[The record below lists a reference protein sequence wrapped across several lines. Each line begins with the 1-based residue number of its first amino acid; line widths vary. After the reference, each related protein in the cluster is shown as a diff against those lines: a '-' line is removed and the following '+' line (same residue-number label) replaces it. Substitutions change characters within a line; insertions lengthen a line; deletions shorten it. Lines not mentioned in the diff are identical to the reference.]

1 MAGSIDLASFLSENF
16 HSVWALELLFL
27 LKQHPETSFS
37 EEELVAALRAS
48 DSVVRTSVEQL
59 TTSGLVLTEA
69 GRARYAPANAELAGL
84 ADESQQLYAARPA
97 MVRRLV
103 VLRGDAALTAFAN
116 AFRFRG
122 D

>member
-1 MAGSIDLASFLSENF
+1 MGGSFDLASFLSEHF

-37 EEELVAALRAS
+37 EQELVAALRAS

-59 TTSGLVLTEA
+59 LAGGLILTEA
-69 GRARYAPANAELAGL
+69 GRARYAPASAELASL
-84 ADESQQLYAARPA
+84 ADESQRLYAVRPA
-97 MVRRLV
+97 VVRRLV
-103 VLRGDAALTAFAN
+103 VSRGDAALTAFAN
-116 AFRFRG
+116 AFRFRP